1 MEQSQKG
8 ISAYALFVGSFL
20 SNTGIS
26 FIWPLTTIYMHDYLG
41 KSLTVA
47 GLVLFINSL
56 FTMLGTNIGGYLY
69 DNWSHFKTVLIGTL
83 LVTFSSA
90 MLIFNH
96 QWPNYAFW
104 LILLGFGNGLIVT
117 AVNSF
122 ATMVEGKTPSY
133 VYNVLYF
140 MSNLGLV
147 VGTLMVGFLLHL
159 GISIVFGA
167 AAVLYIILL
176 GIVIIAYRGH
186 EQESN
191 IARNYHGGGEYIER
205 SSMIRIMT
213 LLFLLA
219 IIWVF
224 YEQWQSNIS
233 AYMVSHGYTVKDYS
247 YMWTVNALLIVLIQ
261 PIMTYFDDFLLR
273 HINFRL
279 YVGFFLIGASFLIL
293 PFAQHTYVLFMA
305 SMALLTVG
313 EIACLPAVATF
324 VNMLAPDSQKGKFQ
338 GLVAGAGALGRAIG
352 PFLGALIIDFASYT
366 DLFIVSTVVIWLVT
380 LIFLVINQ
388 RMQVKTSEK

>member
-1 MEQSQKG
+1 MGKKQTG
-8 ISAYALFVGSFL
+8 ISAFGLFIGSFL

-41 KSLTVA
+41 KSLTIA

-69 DNWSHFKTVLIGTL
+69 DKWSHYYTVLIGTI

-122 ATMVEGKTPSY
+122 ATMVENKTPSY

-147 VGTLMVGFLLHL
+147 VGTLMVGFLLEH
-159 GISIVFGA
+159 GISVVFGA
-167 AAVLYIILL
+167 ATVLYLILL
-176 GIVIIAYRGH
+176 IIVVCYYRGH

-191 IARNYHGGGEYIER
+191 IARNYHGGSEYVDQASI
-205 SSMIRIMT
+205 MRIMS
-213 LLFLLA
+213 LLA
-219 IIWVF
+219 LLAVVWVF

-233 AYMVSHGYTVKDYS
+233 AYMVVNHYTVKDYS
-247 YMWTVNALLIVLIQ
+247 YMWTVNAVLIVLVQ
-261 PIMTYFDDFLLR
+261 PVMTYYDEFLLK
-273 HINFRL
+273 HINMRL

-293 PFAQHTYVLFMA
+293 PFAQHTYMLFVA

-324 VNMLAPDSQKGKFQ
+324 VNSLAPESQKGKFQ
-338 GLVAGAGALGRAIG
+338 GLVAGAGALGRALG
-352 PFLGALIIDFASYT
+352 PFFGALIIDFASYNT
-366 DLFIVSTVVIWLVT
+366 LFLISTIVIWLFT
-380 LIFLVINQ
+380 AFFLLVNQ
-388 RMQVKTSEK
+388 RMQKPLK

>member
-1 MEQSQKG
+1 MEKKQTG
-8 ISAYALFVGSFL
+8 ISALGLFIGSFL

-47 GLVLFINSL
+47 GLVLFVNSI
-56 FTMLGTNIGGYLY
+56 FTMIGTNIGGYLY
-69 DNWSHFKTVLIGTL
+69 DNWNHFYTVLIGTI
-83 LVTFSSA
+83 LVTISSG

-122 ATMVEGKTPSY
+122 ATMVENKTPSY

-147 VGTLMVGFLLHL
+147 VGTLMVGFLLEH
-159 GISIVFGA
+159 GISVVFGA
-167 AAVLYIILL
+167 ATVLYIILL
-176 GIVIIAYRGH
+176 VVVIFYYRGH

-191 IARNYHGGGEYIER
+191 IARNYHGGGEYIAR
-205 SSMIRIMT
+205 SSIIRIMT

-219 IIWVF
+219 IVWVF

-233 AYMVSHGYTVKDYS
+233 AYMVVNHFTVKDYS
-247 YMWTVNALLIVLIQ
+247 YMWTVNAVLIVLIQ
-261 PIMTYFDDFLLR
+261 PIMTYFDAFLLK
-273 HINFRL
+273 HINMRL
-279 YVGFFLIGASFLIL
+279 YVGFALIGASFLIL
-293 PFAQHTYVLFMA
+293 PFAQHTYMLFVA
-305 SMALLTVG
+305 SMALLTIG

-324 VNMLAPDSQKGKFQ
+324 VNMLAPASQKGKFQ
-338 GLVAGAGALGRAIG
+338 GMVAGAGALGRAVG
-352 PFLGALIIDFASYT
+352 PFFGAIIIDFASYT
-366 DLFIVSTVVIWLVT
+366 DLFLASTVVIWLVT
-380 LIFLVINQ
+380 GVFVIINQ
-388 RMQVKTSEK
+388 RMRETQD

>member
-1 MEQSQKG
+1 MARAQKG
-8 ISAYALFVGSFL
+8 ISAYSLFIGSFL

-69 DNWSHFKTVLIGTL
+69 DNWSHYYTVLIGTI
-83 LVTFSSA
+83 LVTLSSA

-122 ATMVEGKTPSY
+122 ATMVEGKSPSY

-167 AAVLYIILL
+167 ATVLYVILL
-176 GIVIIAYRGH
+176 LIVLVAYRGH

-191 IARNYHGGGEYIER
+191 IARNYTGGGEYLER
-205 SSMIRIMT
+205 ASLVRIMT
-213 LLFLLA
+213 LLALLA
-219 IIWVF
+219 IIWIF
-224 YEQWQSNIS
+224 YEQWQSNI
-233 AYMVSHGYTVKDYS
+233 ATYMVANHFTVKDYS
-247 YMWTVNALLIVLIQ
+247 YMWTVNAILIVLIQ
-261 PIMTYFDDFLLR
+261 PIMTYFDAFLLR
-273 HINFRL
+273 HINMRL

-293 PFAQHTYVLFMA
+293 PFAQHTYAFFVA
-305 SMALLTVG
+305 SMALLTIG

-338 GLVAGAGALGRAIG
+338 GMVAGAGALGRAIG
-352 PFLGALIIDFASYT
+352 PFFGAVIIDYATY
-366 DLFIVSTVVIWLVT
+366 DKLFLISTIVIWLGT

-388 RMQVKTSEK
+388 RLRVKK